1 MCNKNIYKSY
11 RCIFH
16 VIYNSIYFRYNIVV
30 KNLNVNV
37 SGRIGSGYSATENNG
52 ELTVESK
59 VGIGTDSPGY
69 ILDVTGT
76 GAMKIPVGTSTQ
88 RDALTTTK
96 GLMRYNDTLGQFEG
110 YGPSSWGSL
119 GGVTSINQINKVTAT
134 DANGLI
140 FLTGTTSSAERM
152 RINNSGDVTVVGNLI
167 VNGTTTTVNS
177 TTITLDDP
185 ILTLGGDTVPG
196 SDDNKDR
203 GIEFRYHDGNTA
215 KLGFM
220 GYDDS
225 ESKFTLLTDA
235 TNTTEVFQGTKGTL
249 IADIVGDVTGNADTA
264 TKVRILNPGSVGD
277 RFVLFAEG
285 SNVDNSPGVNAGVQY
300 NTTSSTVTAGTFDGT
315 ATKVEVETAGTA
327 NHKILMGDSTQVYN
341 HADLIF
347 NPNIGLG
354 IGINPS
360 SCRSPLFKLSKTPSI
375 VIT

>member
-1 MCNKNIYKSY
+1 
-11 RCIFH
+11 
-16 VIYNSIYFRYNIVV
+16 
-30 KNLNVNV
+30 
-37 SGRIGSGYSATENNG
+37 
-52 ELTVESK
+52 
-59 VGIGTDSPGY
+59 
-69 ILDVTGT
+69 
-76 GAMKIPVGTSTQ
+76 
-88 RDALTTTK
+88 
-96 GLMRYNDTLGQFEG
+96 
-110 YGPSSWGSL
+110 
-119 GGVTSINQINKVTAT
+119 
-134 DANGLI
+134 
-140 FLTGTTSSAERM
+140 M

-277 RFVLFAEG
+277 RFVLIASS
-285 SNVDNSPGVNAGVQY
+285 SNADHSPGVNGSFKY
-300 NTTSSTVTAGTFDGT
+300 NASTNTLTAGTFVGNVT
-315 ATKVEVETAGTA
+315 GNVTGSSGSCTGNAGTSTLA
-327 NHKILMGDSTQVYN
+327 STVTFTNNTSNGGYYVPFVCLLYTSPSPRDS
-341 HADLIF
+341 
-347 NPNIGLG
+347 
-354 IGINPS
+354 
-360 SCRSPLFKLSKTPSI
+360 
-375 VIT
+375 